1 MLEDSYSKSPTP
13 SNSVV
18 ARHFLKNQHPPAS
31 SLSSGSSLL
40 PSGGAFSSNY
50 SHPIVSMNPI
60 TLMINECMTMASAM
74 RKMNRWN
81 NTGVA
86 AILAASDIFGGGQ
99 NNDDIDGI
107 TVTSTMPTTS
117 HDSARG
123 SGGGTHRSLS
133 DNPLLASF
141 LQLKSILSD
150 AKDLNDIDSLT
161 LLQPFLLVIKSSSTS
176 GHITSLS
183 LQAISKF
190 LTYGIISSRSNNIQ
204 NCLIQIISSLT
215 HCRFEAADQNSDDA
229 ILLKVLR
236 LLEEIITS
244 QLSILLPD
252 EIVSEVVQISL
263 SLACNKKRSEV
274 LRRAAEMAMVSIT
287 VKIFSKLK
295 EIEPE
300 PEFNEDLQT
309 NFSDTKLPEDL
320 IGGTDIK
327 PSEINTPR
335 DSNSDDDD
343 TETAENEQYETE
355 TETDSDHIESYGI
368 VCINEFLGILVS
380 MISPTNQYQHME
392 STRVFALSLI
402 NIIIEV
408 AGLEIPKHPPLLTLI
423 SDPISKH
430 ILQIITTT
438 DSPAL
443 LKASLQLFTTVSIVL
458 GRQLKPQFELTLSL
472 IFQSILPTTSKNQN
486 DNFTGANVSSRNSL
500 SKEML
505 IESLSLLWTRSPVFF
520 TNLFIDYDCDFEKSD
535 LSIKIIEFLSTL
547 ALPESALITTDNVP
561 PICLEGILSFIAG
574 INNRIKA
581 TKEDIDSIPLHDL
594 IQQRKKKTAF
604 IHCTEVLNDKPQQ
617 GVQCLAKEGFIKDE
631 DDLQEVAQF
640 FFSKSGRLNKK
651 ILGEFLAKPKNGQ
664 LFGHFIDL
672 FDFKD
677 LRVDEALR
685 ILLKTF
691 RLPGESQQ
699 IERVVEKFAE
709 RYVAC
714 QTDSTNLQPSP
725 SKRGSIPNE
734 NVEPVRPDRDSVFVL
749 SYSIIMLNTD
759 LHNPQ
764 VKQQMLLEDY
774 RRNLRGVY
782 NGKDFPEWYL
792 AKIYSSIKDREIIM
806 PEEHHGTDKWFDDAW
821 HNLVSTQDFKSEN
834 QDQLEF
840 DGVQLCQ
847 FDKCIFETV
856 VDKLITT
863 IINIFKEASDD
874 HIITRL
880 MSSIDKIANIC
891 LYYNLSDSIDK
902 LIDSLSDLSS
912 LTRVS
917 FTDPDNDDNTS
928 NTTNNNIR
936 EEIPITEIRIEKKQE
951 EIITV
956 SELAVW
962 FGRDFK
968 AQLSTVVLFR
978 LIKKNDC
985 KISPSWTKVVKII
998 LRLFEN
1004 CLINPNLFGEFQKKI
1019 KLGPLP
1025 KVNARYIIKRTKPLN
1040 NSGILSTFSSFLKG
1054 YSDNPPEPTDQ
1065 EIEST
1070 LSTIDCIKSLNIANI
1085 FAIISKGSS
1094 KDLSMFVKLLLDSFP
1109 EYTEKT
1115 KRFYETE
1122 VLFLLEISV
1131 CFCLLLNE
1139 KNLIDNVLDK
1149 ITNISSHISKKGKLR
1164 ILAYTLLLMRYSE
1177 GSPNLIETIKSVTTV
1192 DKELINKQGTQI
1204 LQPLLSLVD
1213 DDSWC
1218 CKTLLV
1224 EEEYWKALR
1233 TFASIQT
1240 YAQDIISFLEGII
1253 KSSNDITPENYV
1265 AILGLLDEVSSLG
1278 AMGSQFEQEHEHLEL
1293 ENVDNKYFQELIQL
1307 SKSSIKLTCEL
1318 GPIVQNKGFK
1328 DKGLSYSLL
1337 QALAHQCFNPCR
1349 EVRKFAVKSL
1359 QTVALSLEAGTAT
1372 DNISAYGIFE
1382 FGLFPLL
1389 IELSKPEVI
1398 QTDINGFAI
1407 TQYETFSL
1415 VSRVFLK
1422 HIDDF
1427 INNETEIVWLGL
1439 LDNCVKFYQ
1448 INNKGSEFNE
1458 SGSELLKNMILVL
1471 QSNGT
1476 LGPEKE
1482 DLWKKSWDMIG
1493 SIYPSLRNEFLA
1505 SEPEVQ
1511 QEKTEEHIATPEP
1524 PTEVSADDNVE
1535 DNQEEAL

>member
-1 MLEDSYSKSPTP
+1 
-13 SNSVV
+13 
-18 ARHFLKNQHPPAS
+18 
-31 SLSSGSSLL
+31 
-40 PSGGAFSSNY
+40 
-50 SHPIVSMNPI
+50 MNPI

-81 NTGVA
+81 QTGVA
-86 AILAASDIFGGGQ
+86 AILGAGDIFGG
-99 NNDDIDGI
+99 NNDEDGI
-107 TVTSTMPTTS
+107 SLGITSTMPATNHPHS
-117 HDSARG
+117 EGGRG
-123 SGGGTHRSLS
+123 SSGTHRSLS

-176 GHITSLS
+176 GYVTTLS
-183 LQAISKF
+183 LNAISKF
-190 LTYGIISSRSNNIQ
+190 LTYGIISLKSKNIQ
-204 NCLIQIISSLT
+204 SCLIQIISSLT

-236 LLEEIITS
+236 LLEEIIES
-244 QLSILLPD
+244 PMSALLPD
-252 EIVSEVVQISL
+252 EVVSEVVQISL

-287 VKIFSKLK
+287 IKIFSKLK

-300 PEFNEDLQT
+300 PEFNDDLQT
-309 NFSDTKLPEDL
+309 NFADTRLPEDL

-335 DSNSDDDD
+335 DSNSD
-343 TETAENEQYETE
+343 TEAETIKEEEEEQEE
-355 TETDSDHIESYGI
+355 PEKDHTESYGI

-380 MISPTNQYQHME
+380 MISPSNQYQHME
-392 STRVFALSLI
+392 STRVFALSLM

-408 AGLEIPKHPPLLTLI
+408 AGLEIPKHPALLTLV

-472 IFQSILPTTSKNQN
+472 IFQSILPEASKKQN

-520 TNLFIDYDCDFEKSD
+520 THLFIDYDCDFEKSD
-535 LSIKIIEFLSTL
+535 LSIKTLEFLCTL

-581 TKEDIDSIPLHDL
+581 AKDDIDSLPLHDL
-594 IQQRKKKTAF
+594 IQSRKKKTAF
-604 IHCTEVLNDKPQQ
+604 IHCTEILNQKPSE
-617 GVQCLAKEGFIKDE
+617 GIKALAKEGFIKDE
-631 DDLQEVAQF
+631 NDSKEIAQF

-651 ILGEFLAKPKNGQ
+651 ILGEFLAKPGNGE

-699 IERVVEKFAE
+699 IERVVERFAE
-709 RYVAC
+709 RYVTC
-714 QTDSTNLQPSP
+714 QAETTADLPVTP
-725 SKRGSIPNE
+725 SKRGSIPND

-821 HNLVSTQDFKSEN
+821 HNLVSTQDFKSD
-834 QDQLEF
+834 QHQLEF
-840 DGVQLCQ
+840 GGVQLCQ
-847 FDKCIFETV
+847 FDKCIFEAI
-856 VDKLITT
+856 VDKLIST
-863 IINIFKEASDD
+863 IISIFKEASDD

-891 LYYNLSDSIDK
+891 LYYNLTDSIDK
-902 LIDSLSDLSS
+902 LVDSLSDLSS
-912 LTRVS
+912 LSKTS
-917 FTDPDNDDNTS
+917 FVDIPTDDG
-928 NTTNNNIR
+928 IR
-936 EEIPITEIRIEKKQE
+936 EEIPITEIRIEKKNE
-951 EIITV
+951 DIITV

-985 KISPSWTKVVKII
+985 KISPSWSKVINII

-1025 KVNARYIIKRTKPLN
+1025 KVNARYIIRRTKPLN
-1040 NSGILSTFSSFLKG
+1040 NSGLLSTFSSFLKG

-1070 LSTIDCIKSLNIANI
+1070 LSTIDCIKSLNIPNI
-1085 FAIISKGSS
+1085 FSIISKGSHE
-1094 KDLSMFVKLLLDSFP
+1094 DISMFVKLLLESFP
-1109 EYTEKT
+1109 EYNDKS
-1115 KRFYETE
+1115 KRFFETE

-1131 CFCLLLNE
+1131 CFCLLLND
-1139 KNLIDNVLDK
+1139 KDLIDSVLSK
-1149 ITNISSHISKKGKLR
+1149 IDISHISKKGQLR
-1164 ILAYTLLLMRYSE
+1164 IIAYELLLMRYSE
-1177 GSPNLIETIKSVTTV
+1177 GTPNLIDTVKSITSF
-1192 DKELINKQGTQI
+1192 DKELITKQGAQI

-1233 TFASIQT
+1233 SFGSIQT
-1240 YAQDIISFLEGII
+1240 YAADIIRFLEGII
-1253 KSSNDITPENYV
+1253 KSSNDITSENYV
-1265 AILGLLDEVSSLG
+1265 SILGLLDEISSLG
-1278 AMGSQFEQEHEHLEL
+1278 AMGSQFEQENENL
-1293 ENVDNKYFQELIQL
+1293 ENTNVDSEYFQELVKL
-1307 SKSSIKLTCEL
+1307 SKNSIKLTCDL
-1318 GPIVQNKGFK
+1318 GPIVQKKEFK

-1359 QTVALSLEAGTAT
+1359 QTVALSLE
-1372 DNISAYGIFE
+1372 ISGDETITAYGIFE

-1389 IELSKPEVI
+1389 IELTKPEVL
-1398 QTDINGFAI
+1398 QTDINGFAL
-1407 TQYETFSL
+1407 TQYDTFSL

-1427 INNETEIVWLGL
+1427 KGNETEIVWLGL
-1439 LDNCVKFYQ
+1439 LDNCLKFHQ
-1448 INNKGSEFNE
+1448 LSANSKTLFSE

-1471 QSNGT
+1471 ESNGS

-1482 DLWKKSWDMIG
+1482 EVWKKSWEVIG
-1493 SIYPSLRNEFLA
+1493 SIYPDLRKELLSNETEDVEEKVEN
-1505 SEPEVQ
+1505 SEDQDKIEGNKEDPEQKVVGLE
-1511 QEKTEEHIATPEP
+1511 EKTEISTPEVH
-1524 PTEVSADDNVE
+1524 TEDSNSTDNIVE
-1535 DNQEEAL
+1535 QDNQV